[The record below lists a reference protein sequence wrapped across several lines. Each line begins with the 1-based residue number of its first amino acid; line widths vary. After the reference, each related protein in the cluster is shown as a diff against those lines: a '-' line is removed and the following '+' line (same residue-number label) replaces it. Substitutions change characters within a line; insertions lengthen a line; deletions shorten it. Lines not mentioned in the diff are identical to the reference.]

1 MFDIIKI
8 YKFDEKTMLKKLN
21 HISIAI
27 LCIGGFF
34 KHNSFPYANIIVS
47 IGFIFVALTFI
58 LMSFSKESN
67 KWLDYY

>member
-1 MFDIIKI
+1 MKLLLDILKI
-8 YKFDEKTMLKKLN
+8 YKFDEKTMQKKLN

-34 KHNSFPYANIIVS
+34 KHNSFPYANILVS

-58 LMSFSKESN
+58 LISFSKKSN
-67 KWLDYY
+67 K

>member
-1 MFDIIKI
+1 MLDILKI

-34 KHNSFPYANIIVS
+34 KHNSFPYANILVS

-58 LMSFSKESN
+58 LISFSKESN

>member
-1 MFDIIKI
+1 MKLLLDILKI
-8 YKFDEKTMLKKLN
+8 YKFDEKTMLNKKLN
-21 HISIAI
+21 YVSIAI
-27 LCIGGFF
+27 LCIGGFL

-67 KWLDYY
+67 K

>member
-1 MFDIIKI
+1 MTI
-8 YKFDEKTMLKKLN
+8 KKLN

-34 KHNSFPYANIIVS
+34 KHNSYPYANILVS

-67 KWLDYY
+67 K

>member
-1 MFDIIKI
+1 MTIKN
-8 YKFDEKTMLKKLN
+8 LN

-34 KHNSFPYANIIVS
+34 KHNSYPYANILVS

-58 LMSFSKESN
+58 LMSFTKESN